1 MIKIIVK
8 LKTIVIILVNTEVLQ
23 KKLKYIKNIVFLNN
37 FLFFS
42 PMDQTMIMICSKKVN
57 KKVERESNCL
67 EKKLEKCKT
76 FPVLIRKELKWLVKM
91 EKTIYW

>member
-1 MIKIIVK
+1 
-8 LKTIVIILVNTEVLQ
+8 
-23 KKLKYIKNIVFLNN
+23 
-37 FLFFS
+37 
-42 PMDQTMIMICSKKVN
+42 MDQTMIMICSKKAS

-67 EKKLEKCKT
+67 EKNPEKCKT